1 LAKGKT
7 LTSNGDNTIIGGFTM
22 GTDSAIVAESGTLN
36 IKSNTHVNSD
46 GSVLASRNLYIT
58 NVYAESDAKV
68 NVTAD
73 RGFLKI
79 SGDATISNLTING
92 ASTKDSN
99 GSYLGGNIKIT
110 DSLVVNANPKSE
122 LTHDFTGTLNLLD
135 STTLSVEEGASVL
148 LHEVAVTATSINTQT
163 GVLDN
168 LFSAENVT
176 LDNDFAIT
184 VGISQEV
191 VNILADSQNGMEPF
205 TFSITLLSDSVSGNY
220 NAEELAVLMSQVEFD
235 FAGLTNQ
242 QGYNVQYDETS
253 QTYVLTATAS
263 IPEPTT
269 ATLSLLALAA
279 LAARRRRK

>member
-1 LAKGKT
+1 
-7 LTSNGDNTIIGGFTM
+7 
-22 GTDSAIVAESGTLN
+22 
-36 IKSNTHVNSD
+36 
-46 GSVLASRNLYIT
+46 
-58 NVYAESDAKV
+58 
-68 NVTAD
+68 
-73 RGFLKI
+73 
-79 SGDATISNLTING
+79 
-92 ASTKDSN
+92 
-99 GSYLGGNIKIT
+99 
-110 DSLVVNANPKSE
+110 
-122 LTHDFTGTLNLLD
+122 
-135 STTLSVEEGASVL
+135 
-148 LHEVAVTATSINTQT
+148 EVAVTATSVNPQT